1 MGEWSRR
8 FWYPVDN
15 AKETG
20 SSMDSNKQTIVII
33 VVVALLL
40 VGFIAGPKIISTL
53 RGNAAA
59 GGGAKQVQEPILPPL
74 LKEADMIGS
83 VWNVTIQSFTLKV
96 TFSANG
102 QALASSDN
110 MMVRQLAKARF
121 GVDSLPG
128 KWRIEG
134 PKLLLN
140 TNFDGKDYAT
150 ELTISGT
157 KLLSKQGVPVVR
169 VQ

>member
-1 MGEWSRR
+1 MGST
-8 FWYPVDN
+8 V
-15 AKETG
+15 
-20 SSMDSNKQTIVII
+20 DSNRQTIIS
-33 VVVALLL
+33 VAAVFLLL
-40 VGFIAGPKIISTL
+40 VGFVAGPKAISAF
-53 RGNAAA
+53 RGKAAA
-59 GGGAKQVQEPILPPL
+59 KGAVRQPQEPLLPPL

-83 VWNVTIQSFTLKV
+83 VWNVTIQGFTLKV

-102 QALASSDN
+102 QALAGSDS
-110 MMVRQLAKARF
+110 MLVRQLAKSTY
-121 GVDSLPG
+121 GVESLPG

-140 TNFDGKDYAT
+140 TAFQGKDYST

-157 KLLSKQGVPVVR
+157 KLISKEGLPIVR